1 MTLPVHFAN
10 NADWKCPPL
19 SGALRAFVGL
29 FLCLILLSAGFC
41 GTAAASDVDGVLEH
55 THSADYASSMSEGY
69 CSLCDLAV
77 KVNALPAASEISE
90 DNAFAVELQL
100 IAIDQLKYKVF
111 SINDEEYYEAWLSL
125 LNEIQS
131 NPSGNGY
138 PIPSQY
144 VNASEKVLEVQGSL
158 VKVVAVKK
166 YMPVDGQAV
175 NAADAQ
181 VVFSLTKEGG
191 SPQQFTLS
199 TVNPDFPYSYANN
212 NIYSEVLDGST
223 LTGWQYTLYLPAGTY
238 TIEEISDSGAVL
250 SDGTLFVTGST
261 TVQVGNDAA
270 VSGKSAEF
278 TVGDG
283 ESVSILFMNTLPK
296 YKYTITAKGSNGS
309 DLDEGFSFTLKGK
322 NPESTVNSPYELTS
336 TKEYILTINSV
347 PDGYIMPT
355 QREFTFMA
363 GISNPSMSGIFTHS
377 ESNGQ
382 YSITVTLTKKT
393 DVTFYNGNEQHLVA
407 NITYQG
413 TEFNKTITV
422 PTTRTG
428 YTFLGWNTT
437 VNGGVMVVNE
447 TGFLLKSV
455 PAYTNDNGE
464 WTNSSSTV
472 SLFAAWKLNTYTVT
486 FDENGGSGTMADQ
499 TFTHGVS
506 QELSANAFTHP
517 GDYTFKGWNTAADGS
532 GISYT
537 DKAYVSITESTTL
550 YAQWAGNP
558 NEGIPEG
565 EPQSRPSSGTN
576 VGTHDTYPR
585 TTENGGEVGFGTSP
599 VVIKVILPDG
609 TTGTVTL
616 ITNPETPKTG
626 DADVYYDFALDIPN
640 YPENEDGKVIWR
652 IPTSLLDEEFGA
664 DDYGVR
670 IFEDGEWKPL
680 DSVWEENGTYH
691 IYTTGISS
699 DGNFI
704 IVKEKGAAEKR
715 TDETPVVKPEEPPKE
730 EPSAPGEILPP
741 ISGDSKPD
749 DKEEEE
755 PKVPVLGI
763 GIGLLILILVIIGIV
778 FTVSR
783 RK

>member
-10 NADWKCPPL
+10 NPDWKCPPP
-19 SGALRAFVGL
+19 SGALRAF
-29 FLCLILLSAGFC
+29 AGFLISVLLISAVLC
-41 GTAAASDVDGVLEH
+41 GGAAAETGH
-55 THSADYASSMSEGY
+55 THITSGSSSYTVPADSADY
-69 CSLCDLAV
+69 CLVCDVAA
-77 KVNALPAASEISE
+77 KINALPAADDISV
-90 DNAFAVELQL
+90 DNAAAV
-100 IAIDQLKYKVF
+100 IDQIHAIERLTPDIYADDEGENYFELLDLVENGNDG
-111 SINDEEYYEAWLSL
+111 SGYGQDVPLRYINAVTKIRELGGNTL
-125 LNEIQS
+125 LVS
-131 NPSGNGY
+131 
-138 PIPSQY
+138 
-144 VNASEKVLEVQGSL
+144 K
-158 VKVVAVKK
+158 KFVA
-166 YMPVDGQAV
+166 
-175 NAADAQ
+175 
-181 VVFSLTKEGG
+181 E
-191 SPQQFTLS
+191 
-199 TVNPDFPYSYANN
+199 
-212 NIYSEVLDGST
+212 DGST
-223 LTGWQYTLYLPAGTY
+223 VDASGAMVQFTIESTDSTGFVPLTVTLSSMSAMPNSLSYDADFYSADSDGNGWTYTYILPAGTY

-250 SDGTLFVTGST
+250 SDGTTPFVTGST
-261 TVQVGNDAA
+261 TVQVGNDVA

-283 ESVSILFMNTLPK
+283 ESVSISFMNRLPE
-296 YKYTITAKGSNGS
+296 YEYTITAKGSNGS
-309 DLDEGFSFTLKGK
+309 DLNEGFSFTLKENSG
-322 NPESTVNSPYELTS
+322 STVGSPYDLTS
-336 TKEYILTINSV
+336 NTKYTLTINSV

-363 GISNPSMSGIFTHS
+363 GIFNPSTSGIFTHS

-464 WTNSSSTV
+464 WTNLSSAV

-486 FDENGGSGTMADQ
+486 FDENGGSGTMSAQ

-680 DSVWEENGTYH
+680 DTVWEENGTYH

-763 GIGLLILILVIIGIV
+763 GIGLLILILVIIVIV
-778 FTVSR
+778 FAVSR